1 MAFEVVLD
9 VDRRELEG
17 AVFVTG
23 FRGFGMVGYL
33 VSKYLALLLNA
44 KRVGYILTDSM
55 PPVVLIEDDGP
66 GYPYD
71 IYLVE
76 EPKTVIVV
84 NRALPE
90 REHTDEYVW
99 SLAEWASRIKPKAA
113 VLVGGLRVEYKPE
126 DEKHGYRYI
135 ANKFYQGPSLEAPQM
150 EAGLGVMG
158 PLALLY
164 IHMDYHQVPAVI
176 FLPYTTAEEADWE
189 AAAFGVKF
197 IANKFLGRDVDV
209 KTLEEMG
216 VKQKELIEQLMK
228 IVQQEEAGESE
239 GKERPGIY
247 M

>member
-1 MAFEVVLD
+1 MGVEIVVD

-17 AVFVTG
+17 AYFITG
-23 FRGFGMVGYL
+23 FRGFGMIGYL
-33 VSKYLALLLNA
+33 VSKYLALLLGG
-44 KRVGYILTDSM
+44 KKVGYILTDAM

-76 EPKTVIVV
+76 DPKTVIVV

-90 REHTDEYVW
+90 REHTDEYIW
-99 SLAEWASRIKPKAA
+99 GLSEWVSRIKPKLAI
-113 VLVGGLRVEYKPE
+113 LVGGLRVEYRPE
-126 DEKHGYRYI
+126 GEEHGYRYI
-135 ANKFYQGPSLEAPQM
+135 VNKFYKGPELEAPQM

-164 IHMDYHQVPAVI
+164 MHLDYFQVPAAIV
-176 FLPYTTAEEADWE
+176 LPYTTAEEADWT
-189 AAAFGVKF
+189 AAAFGVKL
-197 IANKFLGRDVDV
+197 IASKFLGKEVDV

-216 VKQKELIEQLMK
+216 VKQRELIEQLMK
-228 IVQQEEAGESE
+228 MVEEETGK
-239 GKERPGIY
+239 GDDKERPGIY

>member
-1 MAFEVVLD
+1 MSVEVVVD

-33 VSKYLALLLNA
+33 VSKYLALLMGG
-44 KRVGYILTDSM
+44 KKIGYILTEST

-76 EPKTVIVV
+76 DPRTVIVV

-90 REHTDEYVW
+90 REHTDEYIW
-99 SLAEWASRIKPKAA
+99 GLSEWVSRFKPRVA
-113 VLVGGLRVEYKPE
+113 VLVGGLRVEYRPE
-126 DEKHGYRYI
+126 GEEHGYRYI
-135 ANKFYQGPSLEAPQM
+135 ANKFYRGPELEAPSM
-150 EAGLGVMG
+150 ETGLGVMG

-164 IHMDYHQVPAVI
+164 MHLDYFQVPAAIV
-176 FLPYTTAEEADWE
+176 LPYTTAEEADWT
-189 AAAFGVKF
+189 AAAFGVKLV
-197 IANKFLGRDVDV
+197 AKKFLGRDVDV
-209 KTLEEMG
+209 KSLEDMG
-216 VKQKELIEQLMK
+216 VKQRELVEQLMRM
-228 IVQQEEAGESE
+228 IEEESRRGED
-239 GKERPGIY
+239 KERPGIY

>member
-1 MAFEVVLD
+1 MSIEVVLD
-9 VDRRELEG
+9 VDRRDLEG

-44 KRVGYILTDSM
+44 RKIGYILTESM

-71 IYLVE
+71 IYLVDD
-76 EPKTVIVV
+76 PKTLIVV

-90 REHTDEYVW
+90 REHTDEYIW
-99 SLAEWASRIKPKAA
+99 GLADWVSRIKPRVA

-126 DEKHGYRYI
+126 EEKFGYRHI
-135 ANKFYQGPSLEAPQM
+135 ENKFYSGPLLEAPKM

-164 IHMDYHQVPAVI
+164 MHLDYQQVPAVI
-176 FLPYTTAEEADWE
+176 FLPYTTAEEADWQ

-197 IANKFLGRDVDV
+197 IAKKFLNAEVDV

-216 VKQKELIEQLMK
+216 IKQRELVEQLMK
-228 IVQQEEAGESE
+228 MLSEESKEKE
-239 GKERPGIY
+239 GKEKPGIY